1 MDIFAQNKLLKR
13 LLLVLVLLNAC
24 LIFYLFSNSNKR
36 EPLLFP
42 KKEAFKDVSGIL
54 KKELQLT
61 DEQSLKIQKLRDS
74 FYIKEQVL
82 EKTNK
87 CQKDS
92 MNAAMFSK
100 NSDDRLIKYLAKSIS
115 ENVYQR
121 ELLRYIQ
128 AKALKDICT
137 PQQQEHLSEIVKE
150 VRDYFRPDNQPIK
163 K

>member
-24 LIFYLFSNSNKR
+24 LIFYLFSNSNKH
-36 EPLLFP
+36 EPFLFP
-42 KKEAFKDVSGIL
+42 KKAPFKDVSGIL

-61 DEQSLKIQKLRDS
+61 DEQALKIQKLRDS

-87 CQKDS
+87 SQKDS

-100 NSDDRLIKYLAKSIS
+100 NSDDRLIQHLAKSIS

-128 AKALKDICT
+128 AKALKYICT

-150 VRDYFRPDNQPIK
+150 VRDYFRLDNQPVK